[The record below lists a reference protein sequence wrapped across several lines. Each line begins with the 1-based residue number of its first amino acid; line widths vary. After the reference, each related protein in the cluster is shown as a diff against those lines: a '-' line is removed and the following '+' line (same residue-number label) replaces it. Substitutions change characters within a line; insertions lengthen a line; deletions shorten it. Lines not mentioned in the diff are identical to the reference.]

1 MLTADD
7 TDQLKG
13 SRPPGPPAA
22 IDVVDVARSFGP
34 KQVLRDVSLA
44 VEPGE
49 IHAVLGPNGAGK
61 TTLMR
66 IVVGL
71 THPDDGSVW
80 IEGEQ
85 TQEARSRDERRR
97 VQMVPSGDRTL
108 YLRISGIENL
118 AFFGRLAGMSRKE
131 ALEAGYRSLEAVGLT
146 DVAKQRVHTY
156 SHGMQKRLS
165 IARALLTEPPILV
178 FDEATHDLDPAGAHT
193 ILELVRGAASRGTA
207 VIWTTQ
213 RVEEIRGFCDRVTL
227 LHEGTIRFSGSVPEL
242 IAQGSGRRYLV
253 QLRTTDGR
261 DPFAAATAT
270 NPAHVVL
277 ERLEHGSEGQVRM
290 SLGEQAS
297 VGDAIAALTGA
308 GIDVVACHLEG
319 SEIEDA
325 FLRLTGETT

>member
-1 MLTADD
+1 MLAADETDSATAAPAPAD
-7 TDQLKG
+7 
-13 SRPPGPPAA
+13 PPA
-22 IDVVDVARSFGP
+22 IEVVDVTRSFGS
-34 KQVLRDVSLA
+34 KQVLHGVSLS
-44 VEPGE
+44 VEPGQ

-71 THPDDGSVW
+71 THPDTGAVW
-80 IEGEQ
+80 IEGERAH
-85 TQEARSRDERRR
+85 EARSRDERRR

-118 AFFGRLAGMSRKE
+118 AFFGRLAGMSRK
-131 ALEAGYRSLEAVGLT
+131 ASLAAGYRSLEAVGLA

-165 IARALLTEPPILV
+165 IARALLTDPPILV

-193 ILELVRGAASRGTA
+193 ILELVRAAAARGTA

-227 LHEGTIRFSGSVPEL
+227 IHEGTARFSGSVPEL

-253 QLRTTDGR
+253 QLRVDGGG
-261 DPFAAATAT
+261 DPFMAAAEAV
-270 NPAHVVL
+270 PAHVTL
-277 ERLEHGSEGQVRM
+277 ERLAHGSPGQVRM
-290 SLGEQAS
+290 ALGDDASL
-297 VGDAIAALTGA
+297 GDAIAALAGA
-308 GIDVVACHLEG
+308 GIDVAACHLEG

-325 FLRLTGETT
+325 FLRLTGETS

>member
-71 THPDDGSVW
+71 THPDTGSVW

-178 FDEATHDLDPAGAHT
+178 FDEATHDLDPPGAER
-193 ILELVRGAASRGTA
+193 IRVLIRALAAQGTA
-207 VIWTTQ
+207 VLWATQ
-213 RVEEIRGFCDRVTL
+213 RVDEIRGFADRVTFL
-227 LHEGTIRFSGSVPEL
+227 ADGAVRFAGSVERLLAFGRAGRYVLRLGPATPDVLEAA
-242 IAQGSGRRYLV
+242 IGGSGTLV
-253 QLRTTDGR
+253 ALADG
-261 DPFAAATAT
+261 
-270 NPAHVVL
+270 HVAL
-277 ERLEHGSEGQVRM
+277 EMLPGVP
-290 SLGEQAS
+290 L
-297 VGDAIAALTGA
+297 GDAIASLHAAGVSVLDCGRERSEVEAAFHALLA
-308 GIDVVACHLEG
+308 AE
-319 SEIEDA
+319 A
-325 FLRLTGETT
+325 A